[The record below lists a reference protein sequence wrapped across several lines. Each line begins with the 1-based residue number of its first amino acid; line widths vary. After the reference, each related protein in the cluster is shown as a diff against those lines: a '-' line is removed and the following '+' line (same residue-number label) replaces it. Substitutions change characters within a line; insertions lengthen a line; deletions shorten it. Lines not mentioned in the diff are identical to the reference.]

1 VGKVIDAAFKDYVPT
16 VAEGSQAYVDG
27 VYLKDNP
34 YTGAQDKVKAK
45 WWARGWRATRDLSTE
60 RRGKA

>member
-1 VGKVIDAAFKDYVPT
+1 VIDAAFKDYVPT

-34 YTGAQDKVKAK
+34 HTGRQAK